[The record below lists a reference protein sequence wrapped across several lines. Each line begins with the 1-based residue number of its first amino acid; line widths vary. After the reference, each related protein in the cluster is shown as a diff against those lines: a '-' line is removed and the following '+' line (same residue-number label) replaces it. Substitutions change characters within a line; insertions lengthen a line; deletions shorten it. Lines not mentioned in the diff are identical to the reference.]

1 MKRQQTDDS
10 RQHLP
15 VASCQLPAVFMKKIG
30 LLGGTFDP
38 IHIGHLLM
46 ARTAL
51 ETMEL
56 DRVIFIPSCVP
67 PHKKS
72 PTLFS
77 AKDRLKMVRLAIKA
91 NPSFAVS
98 NFEIRKGGRSY
109 SVDTVRHF
117 RDILPEAKLYFIV
130 GGDAVKE
137 LDTWKDITEIKT
149 MCSFISVNR
158 PGYPRDEARLEY
170 HAVTMNGIE
179 MSSTEIRKR
188 ILQGKTVQYLVPDS
202 VLRYIK
208 RHRLYKF

>member
-1 MKRQQTDDS
+1 MNR
-10 RQHLP
+10 
-15 VASCQLPAVFMKKIG
+15 IG

-51 ETMEL
+51 EMMEL
-56 DRVIFIPSCVP
+56 DKVIFIPSCVP

-77 AKDRLKMVRLAIKA
+77 ARDRLKMVRLAIKA
-91 NPSFAVS
+91 NPAFAVS
-98 NFEIRKGGRSY
+98 DYEIRKGGRSY
-109 SVDTVRHF
+109 SVDTVRRF
-117 RDILPEAKLYFIV
+117 CKLLPESAKLFFIV

-137 LDTWKDITEIKT
+137 LDTWKNIDEIKT

-188 ILQGKTVQYLVPDS
+188 ILQGKTVQYLVPDN

-208 RHRLYKF
+208 RYHLYKF